1 MLTPGR
7 KGAIAETAF
16 APHATRLGFD
26 VYRPVAEGGRFDLIL
41 GVGPRLLRVQCKW
54 GRLRGD
60 VVAAMLR
67 TNRRAAEGYRT
78 TTYTAKEIDAFAIHC
93 CELNASYL
101 IPITAV
107 EGQTHLHL
115 RLAPSKNNQKM
126 SIHWASEYELGAIA
140 QLGER
145 RA

>member
-16 APHATRLGFD
+16 AAHAVRLGFE

-41 GVGPRLLRVQCKW
+41 VAGERLLRVQCKW
-54 GRLRGD
+54 GNRRGS

-78 TTYTAKEIDAFAIHC
+78 TTYTAEEVDAIAIYC
-93 CELNASYL
+93 NELDACYL
-101 IPITAV
+101 LPIAVV
-107 EGQTHLHL
+107 EG
-115 RLAPSKNNQKM
+115 
-126 SIHWASEYELGAIA
+126 
-140 QLGER
+140 
-145 RA
+145 